1 MSPLERLRTL
11 RATREMRGLSDGQL
25 RALLPHLDELHV
37 AAGTQLALEGRL
49 CHQFLVVA
57 AGSLETC
64 RHGRAATLGPGSAF
78 GWQAMRKRSVNEAR
92 VTALSAAHLLVMSH
106 AQFRAV
112 DGLAD

>member
-1 MSPLERLRTL
+1 MSADERLRAL
-11 RATREMRGLSDGQL
+11 RATRELRRLSDAQL
-25 RALLPHLDELHV
+25 RALLPHLDELCV
-37 AAGTQLALEGRL
+37 AAGTQLALEGRP

-64 RHGRAATLGPGSAF
+64 RHGRAATMGPGGTF
-78 GWQAMRKRSVNEAR
+78 GWQAMQDRGVNDAT

-106 AQFRAV
+106 QQFRAA